1 MNALVRKE
9 IRLLLPAWITAM
21 LLVLSPLML
30 GRLIDDNE
38 PAGVTNMLTMFGV
51 AIGSVVLG
59 LAGMGRELASRTFSL
74 VLTQPRPRQEFWR
87 AKLGIL
93 ALSLIPFALFLGLV
107 SQRFV
112 PQGDRLEMA
121 LIWLL
126 TVCVAV
132 TGGMWT
138 TLLFRQIIAAFWISL
153 LLPIA
158 ILFLVVGLGDEVA
171 EATTRNS
178 IAIVLLMTYSVAGYW
193 FAHWQFRHAQD
204 VAWTGRIVA
213 LPGAE
218 RWLPW
223 KSRETVRLTMHPL
236 RALLGKEFHFQQV
249 SFLLAGLLLLL
260 QVAVLLIQK
269 FATLKENSV
278 LATIVQVFWGIWIVM
293 PLVVGCSAVAEERKL
308 GTHEPQICLPVSRTW
323 QFSVKVFVTLICSI
337 LLGAVVPVLLKVIN
351 PGRESHSLD
360 FAGGW
365 TLACI
370 GLGVVAFYASSLT
383 QQLLQSFGVA
393 VGTIVMGGFLAN
405 WFMGSFSRG
414 HSSFSLLGV
423 NLWQGPLVLLVG
435 AGVMLLFAVG
445 YTWRRLRWLWLGLAA
460 LTALLLSQGKILSV
474 LNGGLATSSS
484 GGYKALTAIGVAAA
498 LCPVALTLALA
509 ANNFKHT
516 QVSRAIWRR
525 NAAIWLGCFALTGV
539 LTALAYNRVWELA
552 MTFEPPAG
560 APRLGGSVQP
570 VITPNFVNKPMLVLL
585 LVLLPDGRVCSYQAY
600 EPIPHTGSSQ
610 ANDSEPGWRPIENPR
625 VKFVGGSNWVA
636 IATTSREAVGVKSDG
651 SLWRAPWFEQVDA
664 PGNIVPPGSP
674 RQKGSTLRPI
684 EMKFERI
691 GSESAWTTVA
701 ASWQHC
707 IALKRDG
714 TIWGWGD
721 NSNLQLGDGPKFN
734 NTPMQ
739 ISQATNWIAVYAG
752 NGHSYAVNRQQEIW
766 KWGKFTAYNGDPF
779 HRKSEDG
786 PVKLNIKVSG
796 VRDVSTGNND
806 FDLVLDAEGNLWGLG
821 CLPPALSDDGFN
833 TGFFS
838 EPERL
843 SGANWSAVSWDWLA
857 FIGLKADGTLWLRSR
872 DPYNL
877 PLPKLAQLGQRTD
890 WIAVR
895 ADWEGVFALA
905 KDGTLC
911 RFGNQTFSERM
922 ELLAPTRR
930 VTWSINLLD
939 ATK

>member
-9 IRLLLPAWITAM
+9 IRLLLPAWITAL
-21 LLVLSPLML
+21 LLVLAPLLL
-30 GRLIDDNE
+30 GQLIDGNE
-38 PAGVTNMLTMFGV
+38 PAGVINRLTMFGV
-51 AIGSVVLG
+51 AIGGIVLG
-59 LAGMGRELASRTFSL
+59 LAGIGRELASHTFSMIL
-74 VLTQPRPRQEFWR
+74 AQPRPRGELWR
-87 AKLGIL
+87 AKLSVLIV
-93 ALSLIPFALFLGLV
+93 SLIPIALFLGLV
-107 SQRFV
+107 SLRFFRSEERADV
-112 PQGDRLEMA
+112 A
-121 LIWLL
+121 LTWLL

-132 TGGMWT
+132 TGGLWT

-153 LLPIA
+153 LLPLA
-158 ILFLVVGLGDEVA
+158 ILFPIVSLGDEVA
-171 EATTRNS
+171 EETTRNYIATVLLVAYS
-178 IAIVLLMTYSVAGYW
+178 IAGYL
-193 FAHWQFRHAQD
+193 FARWQFRHTQD
-204 VAWTGRIVA
+204 TAWTGGVVS
-213 LPGAE
+213 LPSVD

-223 KSRETVRLTMHPL
+223 KRPETVRSKMHPL

-260 QVAVLLIQK
+260 QIMVLLIQK
-269 FATLKENSV
+269 FVTLNENSV
-278 LATIVQVFWGIWIVM
+278 LATIVQMFWGIWIVM

-308 GTHEPQICLPVSRTW
+308 GTHEPQICLPVSCTW

-337 LLGAVVPVLLKVIN
+337 LLGAVVPVLVEVIN

-365 TLACI
+365 TLACLCLTVI
-370 GLGVVAFYASSLT
+370 AFYASSLT
-383 QQLLQSFGVA
+383 QQLLQSFGTA
-393 VGTIVMGGFLAN
+393 IGMIVVGGFLAN

-414 HSSFSLLGV
+414 HNSFSLFGV
-423 NLWQGPLVLLVG
+423 NLWQGPLVLLIG
-435 AGVMLLFAVG
+435 AGVMLLFAAG
-445 YTWRRLRWLWLGLAA
+445 HTWRRLRWLWLGLAA
-460 LTALLLSQGKILSV
+460 LTALLLSKGKLLS
-474 LNGGLATSSS
+474 LLDGGLATTTD
-484 GGYKALTAIGVAAA
+484 GGFKAITLLGMAAA

-516 QVSRAIWRR
+516 RISRAIWRR

-560 APRLGGSVQP
+560 APRLSGPVQP
-570 VITPNFVNKPMLVLL
+570 AIARIVVDRPT
-585 LVLLPDGRVCSYQAY
+585 LVLLPDGRLCSYQAY
-600 EPIPHTGSSQ
+600 ERVPRADSTQ
-610 ANDSEPGWRPIENPR
+610 TNSEPGWRPTENPR
-625 VKFVGGSNWVA
+625 VEFVGGSNWVA
-636 IATTSREAVGVKSDG
+636 IATTSREAVGVKADG
-651 SLWRAPWFEQVDA
+651 SLWSAPWFKQVDA
-664 PGNIVPPGSP
+664 QGNIAPFHWGSV
-674 RQKGSTLRPI
+674 QKKGSTISPTEL
-684 EMKFERI
+684 KFGRV
-691 GSESAWTTVA
+691 GSESAWVTVA

-707 IALKRDG
+707 VALKRDG

-721 NSNLQLGDGPKFN
+721 NWNQQLSDGPKFVTN
-734 NTPMQ
+734 APMQ

-752 NGHSYAVNRQQEIW
+752 NGYSYAVNRQQEIW

-796 VRDVSTGNND
+796 VRDVSAGNID
-806 FDLVLDAEGNLWGLG
+806 LDLVLDAEGNLWGLG
-821 CLPPALSDDGFN
+821 SLPPALSGEGFN
-833 TGFFS
+833 TRFFS
-838 EPERL
+838 EPKRL
-843 SGANWSAVSWDWLA
+843 SGANWSAVSYDWHAL
-857 FIGLKADGTLWLRSR
+857 IGLKADGALWLQRSR

-895 ADWEGVFALA
+895 PDWEADFALA

-911 RFGNQTFSERM
+911 RFGNQTLFERM